1 MENKVEILNDGL
13 YLAKFNKISFEE
25 NYIKV
30 DVYVIDKGKNK
41 KISVWYKQDKKD
53 LLLRILNKRVVQNG
67 LEKIEKLEKGELF
80 DNLLKEWYL
89 ILKVEWKEWN
99 NKNVMFKSLI

>member
-1 MENKVEILNDGL
+1 M
-13 YLAKFNKISFEE
+13 
-25 NYIKV
+25 
-30 DVYVIDKGKNK
+30 
-41 KISVWYKQDKKD
+41 
-53 LLLRILNKRVVQNG
+53 VQNG
-67 LEKIEKLEKGELF
+67 LEKIEKLEKGELS

>member
-30 DVYVIDKGKNK
+30 DIYVVDKGYNK

-53 LLLRILNKRVVQNG
+53 LLLRILNKRMVQNG
-67 LEKIEKLEKGELF
+67 MKKIEKSELS